1 MGMKRSNIDVL
12 RMGRAFA
19 LGGVLACGVC
29 GCGSFGDFAASGEP
43 CGAARHSAEVQSALG
58 PFVERGEIAGVVSVL
73 SDPDCNVTADCFGF
87 ADVENRRPMTMDTVF
102 AVFSMTKT
110 FTGCAIMVAIDRGIL
125 RLEDP
130 VSSYLPEFADV
141 KNPITI
147 RDCMSH
153 MTGISGGTVENVK
166 RSVPLREA
174 ARHFAQSGRCEV
186 AAGNRFRY
194 GNAHVDVAAACLE
207 VASGMPYERFL
218 RENVLDPLGMDDTR
232 FEPTADMIARM
243 AKPYT
248 TKGGPFAPG
257 NDRCC
262 RQLVFPVGHKVYP
275 APAAGLFSTPRDMVR
290 FSQMLAHHGER
301 KGVRIV
307 SRKTFDEIWAKKQ
320 TPEGIEQPYTVG
332 AWIYGDWFGHE
343 GAMRTDQRANLKT
356 GHSRVFFIQTE
367 NKAGKAFFDAKKA
380 WHEACDRAQGMAV
393 PFEARN

>member
-1 MGMKRSNIDVL
+1 MKRIDIDVL
-12 RMGRAFA
+12 RLGRMFA
-19 LGGVLACGVC
+19 LGGAFVCAMC
-29 GCGSFGDFAASGEP
+29 GCETGGQGL
-43 CGAARHSAEVQSALG
+43 SAQPVRSALG
-58 PFVERGEIAGVVSVL
+58 PFVERGEIAGMVSVL
-73 SDPDCNVTADCFGF
+73 SDPDYNVSADCFGY
-87 ADVENRRPMTMDTVF
+87 ADVENGRPMTMDTVF

-110 FTGCAIMVAIDRGIL
+110 FTGCAIMVAVDRGIL
-125 RLEDP
+125 HLDDR
-130 VSSYLPEFADV
+130 VSKYLPEFADV

-153 MTGISGGTVENVK
+153 MTGISGGEVEIIK

-174 ARHFAQSGRCEV
+174 ARHFAQGGRCEA
-186 AAGNRFRY
+186 AAGTRFRY
-194 GNAHVDVAAACLE
+194 GNSHIDVAAACLE

-218 RENVLDPLGMDDTR
+218 RKNVLNPLGMRDTR
-232 FEPTADMIARM
+232 FEPTKDMIARM
-243 AKPYT
+243 VRPYT

-275 APAAGLFSTPRDMVR
+275 AAAAGLFSTPRDMIR

-320 TPEGIEQPYTVG
+320 TPDGIEQPYTVG

-356 GHSRVFFIQTE
+356 GHARVFFIQTE

-380 WHEACDRAQGMAV
+380 WHEACDRVQGMDV
-393 PFEARN
+393 PFKAGH

>member
-1 MGMKRSNIDVL
+1 M
-12 RMGRAFA
+12 
-19 LGGVLACGVC
+19 
-29 GCGSFGDFAASGEP
+29 
-43 CGAARHSAEVQSALG
+43 G

-186 AAGNRFRY
+186 AAGNRFR
-194 GNAHVDVAAACLE
+194 
-207 VASGMPYERFL
+207 
-218 RENVLDPLGMDDTR
+218 
-232 FEPTADMIARM
+232 
-243 AKPYT
+243 KPH
-248 TKGGPFAPG
+248 
-257 NDRCC
+257 R
-262 RQLVFPVGHKVYP
+262 RL
-275 APAAGLFSTPRDMVR
+275 
-290 FSQMLAHHGER
+290 
-301 KGVRIV
+301 
-307 SRKTFDEIWAKKQ
+307 
-320 TPEGIEQPYTVG
+320 
-332 AWIYGDWFGHE
+332 
-343 GAMRTDQRANLKT
+343 
-356 GHSRVFFIQTE
+356 
-367 NKAGKAFFDAKKA
+367 
-380 WHEACDRAQGMAV
+380 
-393 PFEARN
+393 